1 MFFLLLRRRPLPP
14 SVSRRTTET
23 MTLTHTHT
31 HMLTQVVFEEFGFAS
46 YYAAPAPSFS
56 LRRMAS
62 LTPSLPGVSIVLCYV
77 EGWMDE

>member
-1 MFFLLLRRRPLPP
+1 
-14 SVSRRTTET
+14 
-23 MTLTHTHT
+23 
-31 HMLTQVVFEEFGFAS
+31 MLTQVVFEEFGFAS